1 MDSIRAFQR
10 LLTPILARIRR
21 VIMGSVIKMVDDSG
35 DLQKMQVQTI
45 GRSVYDN
52 IEKFGQFG
60 FTSNPPAGLDSIIV
74 ERNGKY
80 ISIAIGD
87 RKYRI
92 KNLASGDVA
101 IYDMRG
107 QIVKLNAD
115 GITVNDAFGNTV
127 TTTNSGIN
135 LTDKNGNNIIMDGS
149 GINLNGVIITQD
161 GTMTT
166 PSTITAG
173 GDITSGSGKTLDTHM
188 HEVPGAAALVP
199 PPAPTPTTTP
209 PTV

>member
-21 VIMGSVIKMVDDSG
+21 VVMGSVIKMVDDSG
-35 DLQKMQVQTI
+35 DLQKMQIETI
-45 GRSVYDN
+45 GHSVYDN

-60 FTSNPPAGLDSIIV
+60 FASNPPIGLDAIIV

-80 ISIAIGD
+80 ICIAIGD

-92 KNLASGDVA
+92 KNLESGDVA

-127 TTTNSGIN
+127 TTANSGIN
-135 LTDKNGNNIIMDGS
+135 LTDKNGNNIIMGGS

-173 GDITSGSGKTLDTHM
+173 GDITSGSGKTLDTHK
-188 HEVPGAAALVP
+188 HEVPGAGALVP

-209 PTV
+209 PTE

>member
-1 MDSIRAFQR
+1 MNSIRAFQR

-21 VIMGSVIKMVDDSG
+21 VVMGSVIKIVDDSG
-35 DLQKMQVQTI
+35 DLQKMQVETI

-52 IEKFGQFG
+52 IENFGVFG
-60 FTSNPPAGLDSIIV
+60 VASNPPAGLDAIIV

-92 KNLASGDVA
+92 KNLASGDTA
-101 IYDMRG
+101 IYDTRG
-107 QIVKLNAD
+107 QTVILNS
-115 GITVNDAFGNTV
+115 N
-127 TTTNSGIN
+127 GIN
-135 LTDKNGNNIIMDGS
+135 LTDKNGNNIIMGGS

-173 GDITSGSGKTLDTHM
+173 GDITSGSGKTLDTHR

-199 PPAPTPTTTP
+199 PPAPTPSTSEP
-209 PTV
+209 IV

>member
-149 GINLNGVIITQD
+149 GIIL
-161 GTMTT
+161 
-166 PSTITAG
+166 
-173 GDITSGSGKTLDTHM
+173 
-188 HEVPGAAALVP
+188 
-199 PPAPTPTTTP
+199 
-209 PTV
+209 TVL